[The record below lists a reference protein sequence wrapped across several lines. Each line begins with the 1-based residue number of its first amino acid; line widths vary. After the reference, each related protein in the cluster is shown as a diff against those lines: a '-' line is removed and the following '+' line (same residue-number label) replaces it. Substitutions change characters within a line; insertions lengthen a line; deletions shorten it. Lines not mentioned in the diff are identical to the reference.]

1 MRTEFRE
8 LGRGLRVWHR
18 FKVYS
23 RGGGSPLEGPKLES
37 EVLYLALLSL
47 ALERLEG
54 LSLIRVPS
62 PTTSPP

>member
-47 ALERLEG
+47 ALERL
-54 LSLIRVPS
+54 
-62 PTTSPP
+62 